1 MRKPYF
7 LTTEPRERSITGAF
21 QSFGKLVMAA
31 ALSCLVSYPALARQG
46 NGNGPDEIPF
56 EIARLIIEYNATDE
70 DVGVQVLLDGGSY
83 DELNIFG
90 PEGNRLLKIE
100 ATSSLQKQGLTELF
114 FESSEP
120 TLDEVPLEDSFWR
133 DSRRENT
140 SSRARE
146 LMEFL

>member
-1 MRKPYF
+1 M
-7 LTTEPRERSITGAF
+7 SGA
-21 QSFGKLVMAA
+21 LP
-31 ALSCLVSYPALARQG
+31 CLVSYSALARQD

-83 DELNIFG
+83 ELNIFG

>member
-1 MRKPYF
+1 M
-7 LTTEPRERSITGAF
+7 
-21 QSFGKLVMAA
+21 
-31 ALSCLVSYPALARQG
+31 
-46 NGNGPDEIPF
+46 
-56 EIARLIIEYNATDE
+56 
-70 DVGVQVLLDGGSY
+70 QVLLDGGSY

-90 PEGNRLLKIE
+90 PEGNRLLNIE

-140 SSRARE
+140 ISRARE

>member
-1 MRKPYF
+1 M
-7 LTTEPRERSITGAF
+7 SGI
-21 QSFGKLVMAA
+21 
-31 ALSCLVSYPALARQG
+31 LSCLVSYPALARQD

-90 PEGNRLLKIE
+90 PDGNRLLKIE

-114 FESSEP
+114 FESSGS

-146 LMEFL
+146 LMEFLWQAM